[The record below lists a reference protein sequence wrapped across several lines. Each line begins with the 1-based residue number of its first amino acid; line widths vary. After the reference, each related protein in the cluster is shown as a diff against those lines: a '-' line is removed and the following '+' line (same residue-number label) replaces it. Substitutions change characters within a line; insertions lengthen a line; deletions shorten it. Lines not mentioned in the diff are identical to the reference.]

1 VHHLHRVRHHQ
12 LFFANMLS
20 TRGAA
25 TTPPRRYDRRG
36 RPRKPPPATVGR
48 PTPRWIQ
55 PLLFDGLRRDYTR
68 FDERAD
74 ANPDNPWLG
83 WGHYLAH
90 RLGEARGWSSGIR
103 AGVQRALIIL
113 LSGHVEGDIVFYSAM
128 SSALRA
134 LDLSCNRTADV
145 LDQRGILLDDRRPCF
160 EDWLDGKLDGIT
172 PGIAREVQTRRIPG
186 RTQIRQ
192 KGATVTVSPGQRAQ
206 GRLRRAW

>member
-1 VHHLHRVRHHQ
+1 MT
-12 LFFANMLS
+12 FN
-20 TRGAA
+20 
-25 TTPPRRYDRRG
+25 
-36 RPRKPPPATVGR
+36 
-48 PTPRWIQ
+48 
-55 PLLFDGLRRDYTR
+55 
-68 FDERAD
+68 
-74 ANPDNPWLG
+74 N
-83 WGHYLAH
+83 
-90 RLGEARGWSSGIR
+90 RLGEARGWRSGIR

-192 KGATVTVSPGQRAQ
+192 KGATVTISPGQRAQ